1 MSTGASPGPVQ
12 ELRVVEI
19 GDLGEVAGKL
29 LADAGAD
36 VIRVEPPSGSAA
48 RSLGPFVGGRP
59 GPDRSLRYAYFNTS
73 KRGVTLELGSSEG
86 RELWWRLSE
95 SADVVIDAA
104 GRGVLD
110 ALDAGFGHWAG
121 HAGLERSVWCSIT
134 PFGREGPRAD
144 WAANDLVHIALGG
157 PMMSSGYDDHEL
169 PPIRPGYE
177 HSLWMAGEYA
187 VCGTLAARI
196 ALEGGRVE
204 GPELVDLSIHEAV
217 SCTTEG
223 AFPNWEYRRELVQR
237 QTGRHSSPEMTSP
250 WQFPTADGRYINIIG
265 GGMPRDLRTF
275 NGLLDWMEKH
285 DAVED
290 LRDPEYRAAIS
301 RASPTE
307 QAHFGSV
314 VERFLARISAEE
326 AYRGAQALHL
336 PWGVVRQPEENL
348 DDPHWEDRGFFD
360 ALDVRGH
367 AGSARIPT
375 APYRFSGTPVR
386 VRRRAPLLG
395 EHNHEV
401 YCDELGVDA
410 ATLPGLAEAGTI

>member
-1 MSTGASPGPVQ
+1 MRSGTSSGPVQ

-19 GDLGEVAGKL
+19 GELGEVAGKL

-36 VIRVEPPSGSAA
+36 VIRVEPPSGSAT
-48 RSLGPFVGGRP
+48 RRVGPFANDRP

-73 KRGVTLELGSSEG
+73 KRGVTLDVESSEG
-86 RELWWRLSE
+86 RELWWRLVE
-95 SADVVIDAA
+95 SADVVVDSA

-110 ALDAGFGHWAG
+110 ALDAGFERWTEGE
-121 HAGLERSVWCSIT
+121 GLERSVWCSIT
-134 PFGREGPRAD
+134 PFGREGPLAD
-144 WAANDLVHIALGG
+144 WAANDLVHLALGG
-157 PMMSSGYDDHEL
+157 PMMSTGYDDHEL

-187 VCGTLAARI
+187 VCGILAVRI
-196 ALEGGRVE
+196 ALEAGRVE
-204 GPELVDLSIHEAV
+204 GPELVDLSIHETV
-217 SCTTEG
+217 SSTTEG

-250 WQFPTADGRYINIIG
+250 WQFPTADGRYVNIIG

-275 NGLLDWMEKH
+275 NGLLDWMEKY

-301 RASPTE
+301 RASPAE
-307 QAHFGSV
+307 RARFGSV

-336 PWGVVRQPEENL
+336 PWGVVRRPEENL
-348 DDPHWEDRGFFD
+348 DEPHGQDRGVID
-360 ALDVRGH
+360 ALEVQGH
-367 AGSARIPT
+367 DGSARVPT
-375 APYRFSGTPVR
+375 APYRFSETPVR
-386 VRRRAPLLG
+386 LRRRAPLLG

-401 YCDELGVDA
+401 YCDERGVDA
-410 ATLPGLAEAGTI
+410 ALFPRLARTGVI

>member
-314 VERFLARISAEE
+314 VERFLARISAG
-326 AYRGAQALHL
+326 RGV
-336 PWGVVRQPEENL
+336 PWR
-348 DDPHWEDRGFFD
+348 
-360 ALDVRGH
+360 
-367 AGSARIPT
+367 AGAAPAVGGRAAAGGRTSTTRTGKT
-375 APYRFSGTPVR
+375 AASSTRSMCGAT
-386 VRRRAPLLG
+386 RAPRAFPRRPIG
-395 EHNHEV
+395 SRARPFACE
-401 YCDELGVDA
+401 GVRHCLA
-410 ATLPGLAEAGTI
+410 STTTRSTATSSG

>member
-1 MSTGASPGPVQ
+1 MSSGTSSGPVQ

-19 GDLGEVAGKL
+19 GELGEVAGKL

-36 VIRVEPPSGSAA
+36 VIRVEPPSGAA
-48 RSLGPFVGGRP
+48 TRRLGPFVADRP
-59 GPDRSLRYAYFNTS
+59 GPDRSLRYVYFNTS
-73 KRGVTLELGSSEG
+73 KRSVTLELATPEG
-86 RELWWRLSE
+86 RELWQRLVQ

-104 GRGVLD
+104 GMGVLD
-110 ALDAGFGHWAG
+110 ALGAGFERWAG
-121 HAGLERSVWCSIT
+121 GYALERSVWCSIT
-134 PFGREGPRAD
+134 PFGRVGPRAD
-144 WAANDLVHIALGG
+144 WVANDLVHLALGG
-157 PMMSSGYDDHEL
+157 PMMSTGYDDHEL

-187 VCGTLAARI
+187 VCGILAARI
-196 ALEGGRVE
+196 ALEAGRVE

-250 WQFPTADGRYINIIG
+250 WQFLTADGRYMNIIG
-265 GGMPRDLRTF
+265 GGMPRDLRTL
-275 NGLLDWMEKH
+275 NGLLDWMDKH

-290 LRDPEYRAAIS
+290 LRDPAYRAAIS
-301 RASPTE
+301 RASPAE
-307 QAHFGSV
+307 RAHFGSV

-360 ALDVRGH
+360 ALEVQGH
-367 AGSARIPT
+367 DGAARVPA
-375 APYRFSGTPVR
+375 APYRFVGTPVR

-401 YCDELGVDA
+401 YCNELGVDA
-410 ATLPGLAEAGTI
+410 ATLPALARAGTI